1 MHHVREQIERLGDL
15 LVDIRIGCD
24 AQDFDVERPQDRQ
37 RLTPGQLVQLQDMR
51 QHGDAKHMRLDLV
64 SLWTLFLVAPG
75 HGDADLH
82 RTFVS
87 MVERGER
94 NVTIATVAKLAKAL
108 KCRMA
113 DLMPDAD

>member
-1 MHHVREQIERLGDL
+1 MSKSKGTG
-15 LVDIRIGCD
+15 DIRARFG
-24 AQDFDVERPQDRQ
+24 A
-37 RLTPGQLVQLQDMR
+37 RLRAVRTRAGLSQEALGM
-51 QHGDAKHMRLDLV
+51 
-64 SLWTLFLVAPG
+64 
-75 HGDADLH
+75 DADLH

-94 NVTIATVAKLAKAL
+94 NVTIATVEKLAKAL

>member
-1 MHHVREQIERLGDL
+1 MGKAKGTSDIKARFGARLRA
-15 LVDIRIGCD
+15 IRTKAGLSQE
-24 AQDFDVERPQDRQ
+24 A
-37 RLTPGQLVQLQDMR
+37 LGM
-51 QHGDAKHMRLDLV
+51 
-64 SLWTLFLVAPG
+64 
-75 HGDADLH
+75 DADLH

-94 NVTIATVAKLAKAL
+94 NVTIATVEKLARAL

>member
-1 MHHVREQIERLGDL
+1 M
-15 LVDIRIGCD
+15 
-24 AQDFDVERPQDRQ
+24 
-37 RLTPGQLVQLQDMR
+37 
-51 QHGDAKHMRLDLV
+51 
-64 SLWTLFLVAPG
+64 
-75 HGDADLH
+75 DADLH

-94 NVTIATVAKLAKAL
+94 NVTIATVEKLAKAL